1 MSMEDNVKR
10 GLKKNHIMIGAL
22 TLMIAVAGYLNF
34 SADRVSDHTLA
45 NIATEDNT
53 IYDLSEEELAQG
65 EIIDNYV
72 LPDTLEQQIGT
83 QDLLVNENLMATNSD
98 EENLKVASEEL
109 LGSDLASLDEAETMI
124 TDNYIDEEM
133 AELLDGMEVYEDE
146 NVSVDSQDVNAE
158 LFKDESDNILDTAQ
172 LTIDE
177 IPGEAVFTAGTS
189 ITSLAS
195 ARLLKEQTRARNRE
209 TFMAVINSSTADDN
223 SKQQAT
229 DGILDLTKRAEKE
242 SAAEI
247 LLEAKGYP
255 EVVVSIEDNSADVVV
270 GMSNLTSDQCAQIID
285 AVARKTDI
293 PANNIVIT
301 PAGTT
306 K

>member
-1 MSMEDNVKR
+1 MSMEDNVKK

-34 SADRVSDHTLA
+34 SADKVSDRSLA
-45 NIATEDNT
+45 SMSTQDNT
-53 IYDLSEEELAQG
+53 IYDLSEEDLARG
-65 EIIDNYV
+65 ETINDLV
-72 LPDTLEQQIGT
+72 LPDTLEQQFST
-83 QDLLVNENLMATNSD
+83 QDLLANENSLVSNTVVDNSD
-98 EENLKVASEEL
+98 FI
-109 LGSDLASLDEAETMI
+109 GLDEPETII

-133 AELLDGMEVYEDE
+133 AELIDGMEVYEDE
-146 NVSVDSQDVNAE
+146 EISVDSGDVDASLCEEKVNE
-158 LFKDESDNILDTAQ
+158 VMDTAE

-177 IPGEAVFTAGTS
+177 IPGEAVFTAGNS
-189 ITSLAS
+189 ITSLSS

-209 TFMAVINSSTADDN
+209 TFMDVINSATADEN
-223 SKQQAT
+223 SKNQAT
-229 DGILDLTKRAEKE
+229 AGILELTKRAEKE

-255 EVVVSIEDNSADVVV
+255 EVVVSIEENSADVVV

-293 PANNIVIT
+293 PASNIVIT
-301 PAGTT
+301 PAGAS

>member
-1 MSMEDNVKR
+1 MSMEDNVKK

-34 SADRVSDHTLA
+34 SADKVSDRTLA
-45 NIATEDNT
+45 SISTQDNT
-53 IYDLSEEELAQG
+53 IYDLSEEDIAKAET
-65 EIIDNYV
+65 EDNLV
-72 LPDTLEQQIGT
+72 LPDTLEQQLST
-83 QDLLVNENLMATNSD
+83 QDLLMNENYMVTNADAESMD
-98 EENLKVASEEL
+98 FLNTEL
-109 LGSDLASLDEAETMI
+109 NSQDFISLDEPEASH

-133 AELLDGMEVYEDE
+133 AELFDEMEVYEDE
-146 NVSVDSQDVNAE
+146 EVAANSEDVALSGEIN
-158 LFKDESDNILDTAQ
+158 DMLDTAQ

-177 IPGEAVFTAGTS
+177 IPGEAVFTAGNS

-209 TFMAVINSSTADDN
+209 TFMAVINSMSADEA

-242 SAAEI
+242 AAAEI

-255 EVVVSIEDNSADVVV
+255 EVVVSIEENSADVVV

-293 PANNIVIT
+293 PASNIVIT
-301 PAGTT
+301 PAGVS